1 LCLSGFVGRLGWQ
14 VCRVLR
20 AVRVPEVQTRTTRTN
35 FGYRGLQPV
44 LGFGFNG
51 FGLYGYGFGLYGFRA
66 RVSGFMPSPNY
77 MSSQHSACS
86 MLSGQF

>member
-1 LCLSGFVGRLGWQ
+1 VYVGFPGQAGLASMSGFTGCSGTEGTN
-14 VCRVLR
+14 
-20 AVRVPEVQTRTTRTN
+20 PNNPTN

-51 FGLYGYGFGLYGFRA
+51 FGLYGYGFELYGFRA

-86 MLSGQF
+86 MLSRQF